1 MSVAH
6 ISLMGTID
14 PLGWDGCD
22 FCCFFGRLLGLTW
35 PSIHLPPQRPGGLAG
50 ILGLCW
56 CKKRPWS
63 RGTFSSSSTGWENFV
78 GLEMKSL
85 LNRS

>member
-1 MSVAH
+1 MDVGCTH
-6 ISLMGTID
+6 IQMGTID
-14 PLGWDGCD
+14 VLGWMG
-22 FCCFFGRLLGLTW
+22 
-35 PSIHLPPQRPGGLAG
+35 PHLAIYSPPPPQRPGGLPG